1 MHEFASTAGEENHA
15 TKEQPFN
22 GTLYFLQ
29 SNQTLISLLG
39 RVYAKTEIFKTL
51 GIQFA
56 FGILEEA
63 KGAGVALKRD
73 RG

>member
-1 MHEFASTAGEENHA
+1 ME
-15 TKEQPFN
+15 
-22 GTLYFLQ
+22 LYFLQ
-29 SNQTLISLLG
+29 SNQSLISLLG
-39 RVYAKTEIFKTL
+39 RVYAKSEIFKTV